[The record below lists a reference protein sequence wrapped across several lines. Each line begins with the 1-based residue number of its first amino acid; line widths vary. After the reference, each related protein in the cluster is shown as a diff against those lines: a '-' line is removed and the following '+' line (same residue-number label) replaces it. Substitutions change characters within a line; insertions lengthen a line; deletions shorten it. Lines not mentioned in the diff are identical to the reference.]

1 MSEGSNNARARVEAA
16 QAELT
21 AAETTLAHTVEPWR
35 AKLTEHRTAL
45 VLAGGLATG
54 LAVALLPTRWWG
66 RIGALAGS
74 IAGTL
79 GAAAAKSFVTPAVMG
94 AALARKK
101 AAGDGS
107 TLH

>member
-1 MSEGSNNARARVEAA
+1 MSEESKGARARVQAA
-16 QAELT
+16 QAELSM
-21 AAETTLAHTVEPWR
+21 AETNLAHTVQPWR
-35 AKLTEHRTAL
+35 VKLREHRTAF
-45 VLAGGLATG
+45 VLAGGFATG

-74 IAGTL
+74 VAGTVV
-79 GAAAAKSFVTPAVMG
+79 AAAAKSFVTPAVMG

-101 AAGDGS
+101 PAQSGP

>member
-1 MSEGSNNARARVEAA
+1 MSEGSNGARARVEAA
-16 QAELT
+16 QAELA
-21 AAETTLAHTVEPWR
+21 AAETNLAHTVEPWG
-35 AKLTEHRTAL
+35 AKLRAHRTAL
-45 VLAGGLATG
+45 VLAGGFATG

-74 IAGTL
+74 IAGTV

-101 AAGDGS
+101 MADGNP
-107 TLH
+107 TVH

>member
-1 MSEGSNNARARVEAA
+1 MSEESNGARARVETA
-16 QAELT
+16 QAELV
-21 AAETTLAHTVEPWR
+21 AAETNLAHSVEPWR
-35 AKLTEHRTAL
+35 AKVREHRTAL
-45 VLAGGLATG
+45 VLAGGVVAG

-74 IAGTL
+74 IAGTV

-101 AAGDGS
+101 TAGDGS
-107 TLH
+107 TVH